1 VDAIAT
7 AKTAPGDR
15 PIDPIV
21 INKVVVERKTA

>member
-15 PIDPIV
+15 PIEPIV
-21 INKVVVERKTA
+21 INSVKIERKNS